1 MKEKFQFLFSDG
13 YSIFFGKFKKNKP
26 KPMKS
31 ISSLRP
37 IFVLLFIAF
46 LASSSYVGFSNP
58 PKNAKAKIIKTLIV
72 DGQNNHDQWAK
83 VTYMMKRYLEETGKF
98 SVDVQR
104 TKYTWNGKGFV
115 DKYKIPG
122 LVATVDLPKSRMDSS
137 FHPNFAAYDVV
148 ICNFG
153 WNAAPWPKET
163 QEDFDKFIKKGGG
176 LVIIHAADNSF
187 AEWPAYNQMIGIG
200 GWGNR
205 SEKDGPY
212 VYYDLNNQLV
222 RDMAPGRAGSHG
234 PQKDYQITI
243 RNANHPITKGMPL
256 TWMHAQ
262 DEMYDRLRGPAEN
275 MEVLGTSFSSIEN
288 KGSGRHEPML
298 LTINYGKGR
307 IFHTPMGHADY
318 SVSCVGFI
326 TSILRGTQWAATG
339 KVDIPIPTD
348 FPKPDVVSKREFKD

>member
-1 MKEKFQFLFSDG
+1 L
-13 YSIFFGKFKKNKP
+13 
-26 KPMKS
+26 
-31 ISSLRP
+31 
-37 IFVLLFIAF
+37 IAF
-46 LASSSYVGFSNP
+46 LASNSYAGIAVP
-58 PKNAKAKIIKTLIV
+58 PKSVKAKIIKTLIV

-83 VTYMMKRYLEETGKF
+83 ITYMMKRYLEETGKF

-115 DKYKIPG
+115 DQYKIPG
-122 LVATVDLPKSRMDSS
+122 LAPTVDLPKSRMDSS
-137 FHPNFAAYDVV
+137 FHPNFASYDVV

-205 SEKDGPY
+205 TEKDGPY
-212 VYYDLNNQLV
+212 VYYDLNNQFV

-234 PQKDYQITI
+234 PQKEYQITI

-256 TWMHAQ
+256 TWMHSQ

-339 KVDIPIPTD
+339 KVDIPIPVD